1 MSTLMG
7 WCVNPKLK
15 CHPNAQSRNVTFLLA
30 QDTEFTTTLPGQHRV
45 LRKVEQSPGMRHRYR
60 STFLLR
66 PGGRARGRRLKQLRF
81 NYLSLL
87 LFLFAVNGVRQWPL
101 LIFDRDLTAAFLTY
115 LNVRAAH
122 SVGRTLGFDLIDHI
136 VVGKRQ
142 VLRQRPPFTKRQ
154 HALEIF
160 TFT

>member
-45 LRKVEQSPGMRHRYR
+45 LRKVEQSPGMRHRHR
-60 STFLLR
+60 ATLLLR

-81 NYLSLL
+81 DYFSLL
-87 LFLFAVNGVRQWPL
+87 LFLFLIDRVRQWPL
-101 LIFDRDLTAAFLTY
+101 LIFDRDLTVALLTY

-122 SVGRTLGFDLIDHI
+122 GVGRSLGFDLIDHT
-136 VVGKRQ
+136 VVGERQ
-142 VLRQRPPFTKRQ
+142 VLG
-154 HALEIF
+154 
-160 TFT
+160 